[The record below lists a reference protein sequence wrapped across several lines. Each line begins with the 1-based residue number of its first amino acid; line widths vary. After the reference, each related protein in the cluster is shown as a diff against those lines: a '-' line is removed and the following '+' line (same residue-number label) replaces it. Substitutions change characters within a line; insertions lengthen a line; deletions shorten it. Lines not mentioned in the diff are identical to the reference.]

1 MAHLPSKR
9 IKLSLKYLMRLSNL
23 FLFQKYYLV
32 GSNNTQTR
40 FRVLKIDRTEPKDL
54 EIYDDKVEYSAEEIR
69 DLVTMIESGNRK
81 AGASGISR
89 FISAFGI
96 VGKLMYLFIFPLDV
110 ATLYFLFLG
119 FIQFLEGY
127 YIILITKRRKV
138 AVISHHTLYKIEDTA
153 MIYIPHD
160 SVRAVHPEESRYVKM
175 FQSIDL
181 ASNFYFR

>member
-1 MAHLPSKR
+1 MLT
-9 IKLSLKYLMRLSNL
+9 SNAVDFWKHILCFTDPLNDDL

-96 VGKLMYLFIFPLDV
+96 VGKLIYLDNFSFRFFYPIFFIFRFYTIFRGL
-110 ATLYFLFLG
+110 LYHINNQKKKSG
-119 FIQFLEGY
+119 SY
-127 YIILITKRRKV
+127 
-138 AVISHHTLYKIEDTA
+138 
-153 MIYIPHD
+153 
-160 SVRAVHPEESRYVKM
+160 
-175 FQSIDL
+175 
-181 ASNFYFR
+181 